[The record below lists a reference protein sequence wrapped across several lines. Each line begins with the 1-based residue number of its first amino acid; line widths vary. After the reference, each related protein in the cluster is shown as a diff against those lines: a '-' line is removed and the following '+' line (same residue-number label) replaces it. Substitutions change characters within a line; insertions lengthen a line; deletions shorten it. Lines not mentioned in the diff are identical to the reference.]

1 MKKIIKTIIFLTILC
16 ILFIAVYHIFWIAP
30 SSISEFYKEK
40 ENSLDIV
47 YIGASNAFTSFNNL
61 LAYDLYGYKTG
72 FLAANSQ
79 AFGFAKYLV
88 IESEKYQKPSL
99 YIIDLAKVVD
109 TMDKFT
115 GENIR
120 GTVDTMKFS
129 KNRIDAINE
138 MLSYK
143 KEISK
148 SEYINYYFSFLMYHN
163 RWKHLSNQTIIGN
176 EASYKGFLFN
186 DMTAS
191 CKPQDSYEWKNDL
204 EKLDGENEKI
214 LLDLIKLI
222 KDRKLNVL
230 FVVPVRCFNEEKAQE
245 KMNYAIKII
254 EDNGFKVI
262 NFNKLDDFKSIDFK
276 TDLYNGAHINVY
288 GSTKYTLYFAKY
300 LKENYNLPNHKID
313 EQDSSWNDE
322 YERFK
327 NDFKKLTGKDFD
339 TILKEDIETNSGL

>member
-1 MKKIIKTIIFLTILC
+1 MKKITKIIIFAIIFFLIFFIVDHIL
-16 ILFIAVYHIFWIAP
+16 WIAP
-30 SSISEFYKEK
+30 TPVSEFYKEK

-47 YIGASNAFTSFNNL
+47 YIGSSNTFTSFNNL

-79 AFGFAKYLV
+79 AFGLAKYLI
-88 IESEKYQKPSL
+88 IESEKYQNPSL
-99 YIIDLAKVVD
+99 YVIDIAKVVD
-109 TMDKFT
+109 TMDKFS

-120 GTVDTMKFS
+120 ETVDSMKFS
-129 KNRIDAINE
+129 KNRIEAINE
-138 MLSYK
+138 ILSYK
-143 KEISK
+143 KEINK
-148 SEYINYYFSFLMYHN
+148 KEYINYYFSFFMYHN
-163 RWKHLSNQTIIGN
+163 RWKNMTKRTIVGDD
-176 EASYKGFLFN
+176 SMYKGFRF
-186 DMTAS
+186 DEMTSS